1 MPQYRG
7 MPGPG
12 MRVGGLGSRGRGEGI
27 GDRGFSEGKLRKGIT
42 FEM

>member
-7 MPGPG
+7 LPGTG
-12 MRVGGLGSRGRGEGI
+12 IGSGWVGEQGERG

>member
-7 MPGPG
+7 LPGPG
-12 MRVGGLGSRGRGEGI
+12 IGVRWVGEQGEGRGIRE
-27 GDRGFSEGKLRKGIT
+27 FSEGKLGKEIK